1 MDSEK
6 METADLLR
14 RRAAGQTLQRE
25 VTPPLTARGRGAW
38 VGLPTGDLVY
48 RAQNGPDPPEGTAPS
63 PPGKQSEGRISSVSH
78 DRVSVGMRSWVPSDS
93 PRPQPLHSPDNRD
106 GEERPATVA
115 SKVSS
120 KESEREISGDLSPSS
135 LRLCFR
141 SLLVRLGLAWL
152 GCWLAS

>member
-1 MDSEK
+1 

-48 RAQNGPDPPEGTAPS
+48 RAQNGPDPPEGTVVPT
-63 PPGKQSEGRISSVSH
+63 PPGKQRDGSISSDSH
-78 DRVSVGMRSWVPSDS
+78 DRVSAVGMMRSWVSTDS
-93 PRPQPLHSPDNRD
+93 PYPRSLNSRDNRD
-106 GEERPATVA
+106 GEQRPATVA

-120 KESEREISGDLSPSS
+120 KESEREISGDLSPLPHPPPPIHPPPPPPSTFGFVYVP
-135 LRLCFR
+135 C
-141 SLLVRLGLAWL
+141 
-152 GCWLAS
+152 